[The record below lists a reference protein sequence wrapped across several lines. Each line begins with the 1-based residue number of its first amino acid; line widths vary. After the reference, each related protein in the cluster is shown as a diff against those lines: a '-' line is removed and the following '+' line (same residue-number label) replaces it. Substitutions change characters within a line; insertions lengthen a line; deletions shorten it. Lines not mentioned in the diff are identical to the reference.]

1 MIQKTKT
8 AQNSLSVWLI
18 HDHRS
23 GHINQLQGLSERL
36 SAHYK
41 VKTSWFDANLNKV
54 SWLDALFK
62 KTNKTD
68 DLAPPDIIIG
78 AGHKTHKALL
88 FNARIYHAFSVVL
101 MKPSLPLSLFDAI
114 ICPKHDKLKESN
126 RVLNTCGA
134 LNKVNPAPHS
144 TQKTKYLM
152 LIGGPSKHFEWQE
165 QTLFTQIQAICSKHS
180 DKEWLLSNS
189 PRTPSSF
196 MTQLMKLNIPNLC
209 IYHYQDNNLED
220 LDSLLQQCAAVWIT
234 PDSASMVYESL
245 TARAP
250 SFLFNMSPSNKNK
263 PTRVAR
269 SILDLI
275 QEQHISS
282 FQQWQ
287 SNSDIKAPTII
298 NLWEADRAAQWLLNQ
313 YFEQLTCK
321 REYE

>member
-1 MIQKTKT
+1 LTQKIKT
-8 AQNSLSVWLI
+8 DQNPLSIWFI
-18 HDHRS
+18 HDDRP
-23 GHINQLQGLSERL
+23 GHLNQLHGLSERL
-36 SAHYK
+36 SAHHK
-41 VKTSWFDANLNKV
+41 IITTWLDANLNQV
-54 SWLDALFK
+54 SWLEAFLK
-62 KTNKTD
+62 KTNKTEGRT
-68 DLAPPDIIIG
+68 PPDIIIG
-78 AGHKTHKALL
+78 AGHKTHKVLL
-88 FNARIYHAFSVVL
+88 FNARAHHAFSVVL
-101 MKPSLPLSLFDAI
+101 MKPSLPLSFFDAI

-134 LNKVNPAPHS
+134 LNKVTPASHL
-144 TQKTKYLM
+144 TQKTKHLM
-152 LIGGPSKHFEWQE
+152 LIGGPSKHFEWQA
-165 QTLFTQIQAICSKHS
+165 QPLVAQIQAICRKHT

-234 PDSASMVYESL
+234 PDSVSMVYESL

-250 SFLFNMSPSNKNK
+250 SFLFNMSPSNKHK

-275 QEQHISS
+275 QEQHVSS
-282 FQQWQ
+282 FQDWQ

-313 YFEQLTCK
+313 YFEQRPGK